1 MKMLRLFG
9 PVILAVLA
17 VFCVGSAQATVI
29 DGTVYRVSEAVS
41 QDAIPANI
49 PADCSAGCVTF
60 QVNSPLNFNATGA
73 TISTWLASG
82 GAFNIVDNGGILGG
96 LMDPVLVVFTGVVT
110 VLNGQTFTVTHD
122 DGLTLIIG
130 GLTVVDHPGPTSPT
144 TTIDTYTGP
153 SGNFPFQ
160 LVYGECCGG
169 PAVLQVDL
177 PFSNTVPEPAT
188 LAILGVGLVGLG
200 YMRRRS
206 AI

>member
-1 MKMLRLFG
+1 MKMLKLFA
-9 PVILAVLA
+9 PIILAVLA
-17 VFCVGSAQATVI
+17 VLCVGSAQATVI

-41 QDAIPANI
+41 QDAIPANV

-60 QVNSPLNFNATGA
+60 QVNSPLNFSATDA
-73 TISTWLASG
+73 TISDWLASG

-110 VLNGQTFTVTHD
+110 VLHGQQFDVEHD

-130 GLTVVDHPGPTSPT
+130 GINVVDEPGPTPPVLTSA
-144 TTIDTYTGP
+144 TYTGP

-169 PAVLQVDL
+169 PAVLQVEL
-177 PFSNTVPEPAT
+177 PFSNVPEPAT

-200 YMRRRS
+200 YMRRRRT
-206 AI
+206 I